1 MRDYESS
8 RFPLESVHRIFAC
21 GKDLFELKGQG
32 FLVFGFS
39 QKLVEAN
46 ITEFLFLVPEL
57 GGLAT
62 KT

>member
-1 MRDYESS
+1 MRDYNLPGFFKN
-8 RFPLESVHRIFAC
+8 RFIRISVC